1 MASRGVPPV
10 LVSAEPGA
18 KAGLDREVVRLIR
31 RMPQANVTWGGP
43 RIRNELAKL
52 SIDVAVST
60 VAKYMPRRRR
70 APSPTWRAF
79 LENHMKDLVVPTA
92 SFGVL
97 FGLVVLNG
105 TRCHLSL
112 DGDAP
117 ESRGVQRPELG
128 EVLELPR
135 GGRPRPH

>member
-1 MASRGVPPV
+1 M
-10 LVSAEPGA
+10 
-18 KAGLDREVVRLIR
+18 
-31 RMPQANVTWGGP
+31 TWGGP

-60 VAKYMPRRRR
+60 VAKYMSRRRR

-117 ESRGVQRPELG
+117 ELSRRSEAGVGRGARASQRWASATPLR
-128 EVLELPR
+128 LRTAPAAR
-135 GGRPRPH
+135 A